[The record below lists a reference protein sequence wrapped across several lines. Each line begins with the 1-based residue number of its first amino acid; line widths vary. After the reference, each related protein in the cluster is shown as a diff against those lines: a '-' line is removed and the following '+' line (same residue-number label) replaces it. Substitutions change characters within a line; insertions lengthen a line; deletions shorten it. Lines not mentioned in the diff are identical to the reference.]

1 MQPQIYN
8 SLLTHYLCCCDN
20 FRCDK
25 DKDKDKEIYFRSLR
39 PIERT
44 CKHSDK
50 I

>member
-1 MQPQIYN
+1 MIFVETSTYPLSVAI
-8 SLLTHYLCCCDN
+8 
-20 FRCDK
+20 
-25 DKDKDKEIYFRSLR
+25 KDKDKEIKKFYFRSLR